1 MTKDG
6 MQEVFDELTQEY
18 LYNDENDL
26 ERAKEFDKCLS
37 RYIKKGYDID
47 FSDRKHGT
55 LLGYAAEMNSP
66 DFIKAILKYKP
77 DPNKLSGPESLTPL
91 ARMILTYG
99 DYTFDRRKK
108 VYEMLREAGADIN
121 AVDKEG
127 KTLFHRAFPVNGFGD
142 DPQLFVMLL
151 TLVDD
156 GANLTIK
163 DNNGKTAYDIAAEA
177 SIDDDIYVYEGYKVI
192 IERYLEEKTQKPY
205 LTPLSFTILNLLR
218 IMNCLEDH
226 EHNDDDYDDDLKF
239 TGKHKEPKW
248 DDEINDYI
256 YDEECDVNVI
266 RNFEYYFG
274 TDCSIA
280 FTGTLK
286 TMPRED
292 AAELAGKCDIQVMNT
307 VTKNTVFLVVGENPG
322 SELQKAK
329 ELGIS
334 TLTEEDFLKIIAD
347 DRARRGDYDFD
358 LSQFIER

>member
-1 MTKDG
+1 MTKEE

-127 KTLFHRAFPVNGFGD
+127 KTLFHRAFPVNGFG

>member
-1 MTKDG
+1 MTKK
-6 MQEVFDELTQEY
+6 VSLKELSEAY
-18 LYNDENDL
+18 KELINLKAYNDLISSYMFNDSNDPKL
-26 ERAKEFDKCLS
+26 AQEFDKRLAK
-37 RYIKKGYDID
+37 YVEDGYNID
-47 FSDRKHGT
+47 FSEGKHGT

-142 DPQLFVMLL
+142 PQLFVMLL

-226 EHNDDDYDDDLKF
+226 ELNNDDYDDDHDEKLNF
-239 TGKHKEPKW
+239 TVTHKEPKW
-248 DDEINDYI
+248 DDKL
-256 YDEECDVNVI
+256 C
-266 RNFEYYFG
+266 
-274 TDCSIA
+274 C
-280 FTGTLK
+280 
-286 TMPRED
+286 
-292 AAELAGKCDIQVMNT
+292 
-307 VTKNTVFLVVGENPG
+307 
-322 SELQKAK
+322 
-329 ELGIS
+329 
-334 TLTEEDFLKIIAD
+334 AD
-347 DRARRGDYDFD
+347 
-358 LSQFIER
+358 S